1 MKVLVSFYTLILY
14 TCKYFHV
21 SFKISISVYKDC
33 MISLDMLLLGVLV
46 YTYSDLMDEFM
57 SLWNC
62 HSNLMLGFM
71 LSLWG
76 NSSGDLITVGLH

>member
-1 MKVLVSFYTLILY
+1 
-14 TCKYFHV
+14 
-21 SFKISISVYKDC
+21 

-46 YTYSDLMDEFM
+46 YTYIDLMDEFM

-76 NSSGDLITVGLH
+76 NSSGDLITVGLY